1 MNTEK
6 KIKLFI
12 EGMSRYIK
20 KLPFVIE
27 FKIDEEQVRKIFE
40 QNLDRW
46 IWTFNVDMKLYLG
59 ETEEDWVGKI
69 FDFSRNLGEHLGL
82 ENTPI
87 PHLET
92 DYIIRKS

>member
-40 QNLDRW
+40 QNLDR
-46 IWTFNVDMKLYLG
+46 
-59 ETEEDWVGKI
+59 
-69 FDFSRNLGEHLGL
+69 
-82 ENTPI
+82 
-87 PHLET
+87 
-92 DYIIRKS
+92 